1 MTKLVIKQSEN
12 STEYCSAG
20 VVTKLYQ
27 LLQAGV
33 NTSLSSL
40 VGSIRVNKTYRKY
53 VEYIQDHAIS
63 KQGGVNKF
71 HITVDNY
78 LAYFEDPAF
87 GQAVSRLFGRAPEN
101 ITESL
106 AASWF
111 STINN
116 ASISTSIYN
125 TNVIS
130 ALFNN
135 NDVEY
140 IDLTPL
146 PQFEYEMYR
155 VNQIYG
161 TSLKKMNFANGKYLG
176 MTCAPDG
183 SRNGG
188 QGAVFYKDHCSRMR
202 EVIAPEA
209 VMIGTSALYQSNIQ
223 YVYAPKCVYLYPHQ
237 FRDEPNLE
245 LIYFGSNLSY
255 ISSNIS
261 DHNNSNYYSPLSIVI
276 DKPISSSAD
285 LPKIFSNVSI
295 TYVSGNDYKQCL
307 VDYGNATYTI
317 ASSLNTAN
325 NKWGYMRFYVPSDA
339 VNIYKTTAPWSSIAS
354 NIYSIGELS
363 YEHAMK
369 IQEWKANY

>member
-1 MTKLVIKQSEN
+1 
-12 STEYCSAG
+12 
-20 VVTKLYQ
+20 
-27 LLQAGV
+27 
-33 NTSLSSL
+33 
-40 VGSIRVNKTYRKY
+40 
-53 VEYIQDHAIS
+53 
-63 KQGGVNKF
+63 
-71 HITVDNY
+71 
-78 LAYFEDPAF
+78 
-87 GQAVSRLFGRAPEN
+87 
-101 ITESL
+101 
-106 AASWF
+106 
-111 STINN
+111 
-116 ASISTSIYN
+116 
-125 TNVIS
+125 
-130 ALFNN
+130 
-135 NDVEY
+135 
-140 IDLTPL
+140 
-146 PQFEYEMYR
+146 
-155 VNQIYG
+155 
-161 TSLKKMNFANGKYLG
+161 MNFANGKYLG

-202 EVIAPEA
+202 EVIAPEV
-209 VMIGTSALYQSNIQ
+209 VMIGTSALYQSNVQ
-223 YVYAPKCVYLYPHQ
+223 YIYAPKCVYLYPYQ

-307 VDYGNATYTI
+307 VDYGNARYTT

-325 NKWGYMRFYVPSDA
+325 NRWGFMRFYVPSDA

-369 IQEWKANY
+369 I